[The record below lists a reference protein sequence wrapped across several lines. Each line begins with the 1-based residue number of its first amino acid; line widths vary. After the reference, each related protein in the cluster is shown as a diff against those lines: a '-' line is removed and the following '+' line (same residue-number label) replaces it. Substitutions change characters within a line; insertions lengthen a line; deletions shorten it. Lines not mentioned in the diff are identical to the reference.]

1 MSHLYLKPQ
10 CSLKTHSYLQ
20 ENFCGG
26 SDKWLSERPVKD
38 ASRIITQQKTVRPH
52 NITLTNSAA
61 VEIFSL
67 VGVNMSGLIKNQ
79 H

>member
-1 MSHLYLKPQ
+1 MAVQTNGSAR
-10 CSLKTHSYLQ
+10 SL
-20 ENFCGG
+20 F
-26 SDKWLSERPVKD
+26 KD
-38 ASRIITQQKTVRPH
+38 ASHIITQQKTVRPH
-52 NITLTNSAA
+52 NITLTNNAA